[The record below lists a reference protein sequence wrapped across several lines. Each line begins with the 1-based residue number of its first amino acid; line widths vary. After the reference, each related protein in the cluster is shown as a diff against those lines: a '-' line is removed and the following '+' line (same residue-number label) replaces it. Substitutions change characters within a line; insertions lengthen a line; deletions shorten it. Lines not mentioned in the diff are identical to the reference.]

1 MPKPGISLI
10 KQKFIGL
17 TQIVL
22 LFLDLLL
29 FSFLPLS
36 FPFSTH
42 FFFFSAHIFFLPS
55 SSFLT
60 HPFYLYPFI
69 DMTLALCNDSTP
81 VFLSSPL
88 VTPVSLTL
96 TTKTA
101 DDGYDSPHLLGRMN
115 DVATT
120 SNYHY
125 CQTSLDNGQT
135 EHRWTLDKSIL
146 TCHSP
151 YFAAMLEYDFYESSS
166 SIVCLPATILTLHG
180 LSSVIRY
187 MYHTRDQAS
196 TAAGWRAIYNQV
208 DKQFVLDGHTI
219 SGQDKLQLLQDTYS
233 AADYFGLTDL
243 CIHVADTIGGLVHG
257 WTCHCEECLHLI
269 PQLFDYLDTRMTIY
283 NHSPTTINHIINSI
297 AKPTAKVSS
306 VLTLQKDPL
315 NRLYA
320 KTVLSLTHDPEKCL
334 PTFWTHRM
342 MARMVD
348 QLPSD
353 HALML
358 SQRLC
363 KRINK
368 SNAVESL
375 HACFLASTQLST
387 LDPLLCWSRSLHGTL
402 ASAQSKAT
410 LYISRHFEYYCSQ
423 YPALLSCIDGITY
436 SFDFLEYLFMH
447 VLEDQMDLM
456 NAGLL
461 YQGLVRD
468 LICRHAVQYH
478 DQVRHILNVAKDI
491 ILQYMTPRLDEIRK
505 LAALDALDTD
515 TLKALAIGKE
525 GIEILYRVC

>member
-1 MPKPGISLI
+1 
-10 KQKFIGL
+10 
-17 TQIVL
+17 
-22 LFLDLLL
+22 
-29 FSFLPLS
+29 
-36 FPFSTH
+36 
-42 FFFFSAHIFFLPS
+42 
-55 SSFLT
+55 
-60 HPFYLYPFI
+60 
-69 DMTLALCNDSTP
+69 
-81 VFLSSPL
+81 
-88 VTPVSLTL
+88 
-96 TTKTA
+96 
-101 DDGYDSPHLLGRMN
+101 
-115 DVATT
+115 
-120 SNYHY
+120 
-125 CQTSLDNGQT
+125 
-135 EHRWTLDKSIL
+135 
-146 TCHSP
+146 
-151 YFAAMLEYDFYESSS
+151 
-166 SIVCLPATILTLHG
+166 
-180 LSSVIRY
+180 
-187 MYHTRDQAS
+187 
-196 TAAGWRAIYNQV
+196 
-208 DKQFVLDGHTI
+208 
-219 SGQDKLQLLQDTYS
+219 
-233 AADYFGLTDL
+233 
-243 CIHVADTIGGLVHG
+243 
-257 WTCHCEECLHLI
+257 
-269 PQLFDYLDTRMTIY
+269 MTIY
-283 NHSPTTINHIINSI
+283 SNSPTTLNHIINSI
-297 AKPTAKVSS
+297 AKPNAKASA
-306 VLTLQKDPL
+306 VLTLQNDPL

-342 MARMVD
+342 MARMLD

-375 HACFLASTQLST
+375 HACFLASTKLST

-491 ILQYMTPRLDEIRK
+491 ILQYMSPRLDEIRK
-505 LAALDALDTD
+505 LAALDVLDTD

-525 GIEILYRVC
+525 GTVIF